1 MPRWGN
7 NKHLPSEEIASL
19 EAQLRASLTPV
30 EARDD
35 FVEAIQARLET
46 PRPLY
51 VPVSRTWRQSWLLFS
66 ALSGTLLLLTAVTT
80 LLFMRRGKA
89 TS

>member
-7 NKHLPSEEIASL
+7 QRLPEEEIASL
-19 EAQLRASLTPV
+19 EAQLRGALVPV

-35 FVEAIQARLET
+35 FVAHIQQRLQT

-51 VPVSRTWRQSWLLFS
+51 VPAARTWKQSWLLFS
-66 ALSGTLLLLTAVTT
+66 ALSGTLLLLTLLTT
-80 LLFMRRGKA
+80 FLFMRRGKA
-89 TS
+89 AS

>member
-1 MPRWGN
+1 MPLWGQR
-7 NKHLPSEEIASL
+7 LPDEEIASL

-35 FVEAIQARLET
+35 FVEAIQERLQT
-46 PRPLY
+46 ARPLY
-51 VPVSRTWRQSWLLFS
+51 VPVSRTWRQSWLIFS
-66 ALSGTLLLLTAVTT
+66 ALSGSLLLLTAVTT

-89 TS
+89 AS